1 MAEELQVPPPF
12 SLAGLDFP
20 TLDSSFLT
28 PTQIRNTTHIMSE
41 DTQNT
46 PEPAS
51 VKLLKPHHHFIH
63 IALTLAF
70 YLYMAGVLRNHALVQ
85 DESSITAAIMG
96 FFAAV
101 PLGGTFWLA
110 CVMFHAVLA
119 DHLRRKR
126 NEAAA

>member
-1 MAEELQVPPPF
+1 
-12 SLAGLDFP
+12 
-20 TLDSSFLT
+20 
-28 PTQIRNTTHIMSE
+28 MSE

-96 FFAAV
+96 FFCSS
-101 PLGGTFWLA
+101 TSRWYILA
-110 CVMFHAVLA
+110 CMRYVSCRSCRSLA
-119 DHLRRKR
+119 PQ
-126 NEAAA
+126 AQ